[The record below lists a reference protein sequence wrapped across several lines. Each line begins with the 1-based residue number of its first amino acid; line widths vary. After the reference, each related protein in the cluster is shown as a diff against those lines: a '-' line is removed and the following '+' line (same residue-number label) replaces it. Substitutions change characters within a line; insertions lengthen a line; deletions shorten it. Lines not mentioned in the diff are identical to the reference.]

1 MRPEEAESVVNT
13 DADVIV
19 VGCGVAGATAAK
31 TAAALGSRVMVLED
45 HPHVGIPSHCS
56 GHVGIKTMQR
66 LGVQIHDKI
75 IKNRIR
81 GAVFHAPSGQVIRLE
96 RRVPVTWVLD
106 RQAFDEYLSAS
117 AQKSGA
123 EIKLNHRALS
133 MKRSGSE
140 QVQVRVSV
148 GDSVKTVSAKLVID
162 CEGVAPTLVPR
173 EFKGPTRKTMWVNS
187 AQVHADDVRDLD
199 DDLVHVYLGSTYAPG
214 FFAWIIPWRNG
225 SAKVGLA
232 TRRGNARLLLEE
244 FMTRHPDASPRL
256 RGTILRG
263 ASYHPIPLNGPVSR
277 SYYPSMLVA
286 GDAAQQVKPTTGG
299 GIILSLIC
307 GKAAGEVA
315 SEASRRDDISESF
328 LSAYERRWKSE
339 IGADLN
345 AMRRIRRMLFRLPDR
360 SLDRIFSFARSVGV
374 AEVLG
379 RADDI
384 DMQGRTL
391 AKLAVD
397 PRLAV
402 SMLYSAVLSL
412 PFLAEQQ
419 HDGRE

>member
-1 MRPEEAESVVNT
+1 VNI

-19 VGCGVAGATAAK
+19 AGCGVAGATAAK
-31 TAAALGSRVMVLED
+31 TAAALGSRVLLLED
-45 HPHVGIPSHCS
+45 HPHIGIPSHCS
-56 GHVGIKTMQR
+56 GHVGIKAMKR
-66 LGVQIHDKI
+66 LGVQVPSKI
-75 IKNRIR
+75 IKNEIR
-81 GAVFHAPSGQVIRLE
+81 GAFFHAPSGQVLRLE
-96 RRVPVTWVLD
+96 RRFPVTWVLD
-106 RQAFDEYLSAS
+106 RQAFDEHLSAS
-117 AQKSGA
+117 AEKSGV
-123 EIKLNHRALS
+123 EIKLSHRALS
-133 MKRSGSE
+133 MKRSGPE
-140 QVQVRVSV
+140 QVQVRVSI
-148 GDSVKTVSAKLVID
+148 GNSVKTLKSRLIID
-162 CEGVAPTLVPR
+162 CEGIAPILVPR
-173 EFKGPTRKTMWVNS
+173 EFRGRTRKTMWVNS
-187 AQVHADDVRDLD
+187 AQVHADDVKDLD
-199 DDLVHVYLGSTYAPG
+199 DDMVHVYLGSTYAPG
-214 FFAWIIPWRNG
+214 FFAWIIPWRDG

-256 RGTILRG
+256 RGTLLRR
-263 ASYHPIPLNGPVSR
+263 ASYHSIPLNGPVSR
-277 SYYPSMLVA
+277 SYHPSMLVA

-299 GIILSLIC
+299 GIIFSLIC

-315 SEASRRDDISESF
+315 FEASRRDDTSESF
-328 LSAYERRWKSE
+328 LSAYERRWKRE

-360 SLDRIFSFARSVGV
+360 SLDKIFSFARSVGV

-391 AKLAVD
+391 ARLALD

-402 SMLYSAVLSL
+402 SMLHSAVLSL